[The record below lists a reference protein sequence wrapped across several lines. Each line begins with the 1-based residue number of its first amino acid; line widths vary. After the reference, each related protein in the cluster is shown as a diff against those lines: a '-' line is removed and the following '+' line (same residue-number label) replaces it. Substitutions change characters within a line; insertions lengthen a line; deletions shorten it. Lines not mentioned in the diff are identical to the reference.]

1 MCVIIVTKG
10 DFCTFP
16 RDSIPIMRL
25 LLVSYCVYSVFDWG
39 QKLYV
44 NLPPVVTSTLIIL
57 LYQLN
62 SVWQLLLMTHI
73 KVNTSYQDFHQ
84 NALKLKKTKD
94 IKISVVFING
104 NSDNNKAASSSELVV
119 VFGDLIEEQK
129 TKELQG
135 RSELASLKTK

>member
-1 MCVIIVTKG
+1 
-10 DFCTFP
+10 
-16 RDSIPIMRL
+16 
-25 LLVSYCVYSVFDWG
+25 
-39 QKLYV
+39 
-44 NLPPVVTSTLIIL
+44 
-57 LYQLN
+57 
-62 SVWQLLLMTHI
+62 MTHI

-119 VFGDLIEEQK
+119 VFGDLIEEYK